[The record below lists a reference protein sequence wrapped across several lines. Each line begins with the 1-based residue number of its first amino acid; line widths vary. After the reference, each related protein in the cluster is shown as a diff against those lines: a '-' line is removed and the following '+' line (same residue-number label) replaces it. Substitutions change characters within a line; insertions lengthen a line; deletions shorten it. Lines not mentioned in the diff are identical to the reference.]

1 MCTII
6 SFWASPFENGP
17 IPHQVLLTQAQTLW
31 SRGFCVGK
39 KAEGSIFVSRF
50 PSARTILNSPPLL
63 PINGRVSAFAER
75 GGNERKSG
83 AAWMK
88 GNNISP
94 CLIVYA
100 TAFENSSSPLS
111 RMKLLITFSSRDT
124 GQTSWW
130 AIMNRVNRFGGI
142 ALSRMGNK
150 EMQNVFAK
158 YMSLTYAS
166 NILFS
171 PLFSLTLFL
180 LYFMQC
186 SSVHKNLLKTLWQ
199 NIKFFG
205 LESGTHLATVVSRR
219 FYKLPSAPFKGNL
232 AERILKSASI
242 SRPENGKIPPPLL
255 RMPTDAASGVVWP
268 GHWRSETQKCA
279 QNAALSLPGHEVSS
293 WSWEHRTGVGRSPC
307 SFNRVGLGIPDLRRP
322 PLLLDC

>member
-1 MCTII
+1 
-6 SFWASPFENGP
+6 
-17 IPHQVLLTQAQTLW
+17 
-31 SRGFCVGK
+31 
-39 KAEGSIFVSRF
+39 
-50 PSARTILNSPPLL
+50 
-63 PINGRVSAFAER
+63 
-75 GGNERKSG
+75 
-83 AAWMK
+83 
-88 GNNISP
+88 
-94 CLIVYA
+94 
-100 TAFENSSSPLS
+100 
-111 RMKLLITFSSRDT
+111 MKLLITFSSRDR
-124 GQTSWW
+124 GQTTWW

-150 EMQNVFAK
+150 ELQNVFAK

-180 LYFMQC
+180 LCFMQC
-186 SSVHKNLLKTLWQ
+186 SIVLTKNLLKTLWQ
-199 NIKFFG
+199 NITVFG
-205 LESGTHLATVVSRR
+205 LESSTHLATVVSRR

-232 AERILKSASI
+232 AERILKSTSI
-242 SRPENGKIPPPLL
+242 SRPENGKIPPPSL

-268 GHWRSETQKCA
+268 GHGRSETQKCA

-322 PLLLDC
+322 PLDPIRLLNCCCRKWAKNRSCRKFPKDKATIKRQIINNVTCCAYS